1 MIKGQVLA
9 CPFQYSEHRI
19 FRVMMTET
27 RKIDVAGQFS
37 IGGNSRFVLIA
48 GPCAIESEAM
58 TMQVA
63 AELKQICADLGIHL
77 IFKSSFDKANR
88 SSVKSPRGLGMEK
101 GLQILKR
108 VKTELN
114 LPIVTDVHET
124 WQCAPVA
131 EVADMLQI
139 PAFLSRQTDLLVA
152 AANTGK
158 IVNVKKGQFMA
169 PWDMKNVIDKLSD
182 SGNENILL
190 CERGSSFGYNNL
202 IVDMTG
208 LVEMRSYGF
217 PVVFD
222 ATHAVQKP
230 GGQGTSTGGNREM
243 VPYLMRAALAVG
255 VDAIFA
261 EVHPDPDH
269 AFSDGPNQIHLSNI
283 RKILEQAVA
292 IDDLVKGSRETKGER
307 NDDGSKSLA
316 LSELQPKTTNHKPQ
330 IKLFLTD
337 VDGVLTDAG
346 MYYSENGDELKK
358 FNTHDGMGLQLIR
371 QLGVK
376 TGIITSENTKMVE
389 RRFSKLKLD
398 YLYQGKREGGKLA
411 AAKEICE
418 KEGIL
423 LSEVAYIG
431 DDINCLEL
439 LSNVGWAAC
448 PANALDA
455 VKNIPG
461 IVQMKKN
468 GGEGCVRE
476 FVEMII
482 KRQNI

>member
-1 MIKGQVLA
+1 MFETHQINVLNR
-9 CPFQYSEHRI
+9 F
-19 FRVMMTET
+19 V
-27 RKIDVAGQFS
+27 
-37 IGGNSRFVLIA
+37 IGGKNRFVLIA
-48 GPCAIESEAM
+48 GPCAIESEEM

-63 AELKQICADLGIHL
+63 AKLKEICEELDIHL

-88 SSVKSPRGLGMEK
+88 SSVKAPRGLGMER
-101 GLQILKR
+101 GLEILKR

-152 AANTGK
+152 AAKTGK

-169 PWDMKNVIDKLSD
+169 PWDMKNVIDKLRD

-208 LVEMRSYGF
+208 LVEMRSYGY

-269 AFSDGPNQIHLSNI
+269 AFSDGPNQIHLSKI
-283 RKILEQAVA
+283 RDILVQAIA
-292 IDDLVKGSRETKGER
+292 IDNITKGITQQ
-307 NDDGSKSLA
+307 SA
-316 LSELQPKTTNHKPQ
+316 LSSQQSIKKAETQNTELKTQ
-330 IKLFLTD
+330 AIKLFLTD

-346 MYYSENGDELKK
+346 MYYSEAGDELKK

-371 QLGVK
+371 EKGIK

-389 RRFSKLKLD
+389 RRFNKLKLD

-411 AAKEICE
+411 SVKEICE
-418 KEGIL
+418 KEGIS

-431 DDINCLEL
+431 DDVNCFEL
-439 LSNVGWAAC
+439 LSNVGLAAC

-455 VKNIPG
+455 IKNIPG
-461 IVQMKKN
+461 IIQMKKK

-476 FVEMII
+476 FLEMII
-482 KRQNI
+482 SKL

>member
-1 MIKGQVLA
+1 ML
-9 CPFQYSEHRI
+9 
-19 FRVMMTET
+19 ET
-27 RKIDVAGQFS
+27 RKINILNRFD
-37 IGGNSRFVLIA
+37 IGGNTRFVLIA
-48 GPCAIESEAM
+48 GPCAIESEEM
-58 TMQVA
+58 TMMVA
-63 AELKQICADLGIHL
+63 AKLKEICEELQIHL

-88 SSVKSPRGLGMEK
+88 SSVKSPRGLGMK
-101 GLQILKR
+101 RGLEILQR

-152 AANTGK
+152 AARTGK

-202 IVDMTG
+202 VVDMTG

-269 AFSDGPNQIHLSNI
+269 AFSDGPNQLYLSEI
-283 RKILEQAVA
+283 KQILQQAIA
-292 IDDLVKGSRETKGER
+292 IDNITKQLTVDSEQLTVYNKQETLQVKLQTANCKLQTK
-307 NDDGSKSLA
+307 
-316 LSELQPKTTNHKPQ
+316 
-330 IKLFLTD
+330 IKLLLTD

-346 MYYSENGDELKK
+346 MYYTESGDEIKK
-358 FNTHDGMGLQLIR
+358 FNTHDGMGLQIIR
-371 QLGVK
+371 DKGIK

-389 RRFSKLKLD
+389 RRFNKLKLD

-411 AAKEICE
+411 SVMEICE
-418 KEGIL
+418 KEGIT

-431 DDINCLEL
+431 DDVNCFDL
-439 LSNVGWAAC
+439 LSAVGLAAC
-448 PANALDA
+448 PANALDTI
-455 VKNIPG
+455 KNIPG
-461 IVQMKKN
+461 MIQMKTK

-482 KRQNI
+482 AGI

>member
-1 MIKGQVLA
+1 MIETHKINVLNR
-9 CPFQYSEHRI
+9 FE
-19 FRVMMTET
+19 
-27 RKIDVAGQFS
+27 
-37 IGGNSRFVLIA
+37 IGGKNRFVLIA
-48 GPCAIESEAM
+48 GPCAIESEQM
-58 TMQVA
+58 TMEVA
-63 AELKQICADLGIHL
+63 AELKQICNDLDIHL

-88 SSVKSPRGLGMEK
+88 SSVKSPRGLGMER
-101 GLQILKR
+101 GFQILQR

-152 AANTGK
+152 AAKTGK

-169 PWDMKNVIDKLSD
+169 PWDMKNVIDKLRD

-208 LVEMRSYGF
+208 LVEMRSYGY

-261 EVHPDPDH
+261 EVHPDPEY
-269 AFSDGPNQIHLSNI
+269 AFSDGPNQIHLSKI
-283 RKILEQAVA
+283 REILEQAIA
-292 IDDLVKGSRETKGER
+292 IDNITKGIQNQEPR
-307 NDDGSKSLA
+307 TKNQGIETQNAKH
-316 LSELQPKTTNHKPQ
+316 ETQNV
-330 IKLFLTD
+330 KLFLTD

-346 MYYSENGDELKK
+346 MYYSESGDELKK

-371 QLGVK
+371 EKGIK
-376 TGIITSENTKMVE
+376 TGIITSENTQMVE
-389 RRFSKLKLD
+389 RRFNKLKLD

-411 AAKEICE
+411 SVKEICE
-418 KEGIL
+418 KEGITL
-423 LSEVAYIG
+423 AEVAYIG
-431 DDINCLEL
+431 DDVNCFEL
-439 LSNVGWAAC
+439 LSSVGLAAC
-448 PANALDA
+448 PADALDA
-455 VKNIPG
+455 IKNIPG
-461 IVQMKKN
+461 IIQMKKK

-476 FVEMII
+476 FVEII
-482 KRQNI
+482 INRNM

>member
-1 MIKGQVLA
+1 MIIDT
-9 CPFQYSEHRI
+9 C
-19 FRVMMTET
+19 
-27 RKIDVAGQFS
+27 KINVINRFE
-37 IGGNSRFVLIA
+37 IGGSNRFVLIA
-48 GPCAIESEAM
+48 GPCAIESEEM
-58 TMQVA
+58 TMMVA
-63 AELKQICADLGIHL
+63 AKLKEICEELDIHL

-88 SSVKSPRGLGMEK
+88 SSVKAPRGLGMK
-101 GLQILKR
+101 RGLEILQR
-108 VKTELN
+108 VKTELD
-114 LPIVTDVHET
+114 LPIVTDVHEA
-124 WQCAPVA
+124 WQCAEVA
-131 EVADMLQI
+131 KVADMLQI

-152 AANTGK
+152 AAQTGK

-169 PWDMKNVIDKLSD
+169 PWDMKNVIDKLRD

-202 IVDMTG
+202 VVDMTG

-269 AFSDGPNQIHLSNI
+269 AFSDGPNQIHLSRI
-283 RKILEQAVA
+283 KEILEQAIA
-292 IDDLVKGSRETKGER
+292 IDNITKQ
-307 NDDGSKSLA
+307 LA
-316 LSELQPKTTNHKPQ
+316 VSNKQQAVCAKIPTKNHQPIK
-330 IKLFLTD
+330 IKLLLTD

-346 MYYSENGDELKK
+346 MYYSEAGDELKK

-371 QLGVK
+371 DKGIK
-376 TGIITSENTKMVE
+376 TGIITSEDTKLVE
-389 RRFSKLKLD
+389 RRFNKLKLD

-411 AAKEICE
+411 SVKEICS
-418 KEGIL
+418 KEGL
-423 LSEVAYIG
+423 KLSEVAYIG
-431 DDINCLEL
+431 DDVNCFEL
-439 LSNVGWAAC
+439 LSNVGLAAC
-448 PANALDA
+448 PSNALDTI
-455 VKNIPG
+455 KNIPG
-461 IVQMKKN
+461 IIQMKKK

-476 FVEMII
+476 FVEMIM
-482 KRQNI
+482 NSYC

>member
-1 MIKGQVLA
+1 M
-9 CPFQYSEHRI
+9 F
-19 FRVMMTET
+19 ET
-27 RKIDVAGQFS
+27 QLVNVSNRFN
-37 IGGNSRFVLIA
+37 IGGVNRFVLIA
-48 GPCAIESEAM
+48 GPCAIESEEM
-58 TMQVA
+58 TMEVA
-63 AELKQICADLGIHL
+63 AKLKEICAELDIKL

-88 SSVKSPRGLGMEK
+88 SSVKGLRGVGLER
-101 GLQILKR
+101 GLQILQR
-108 VKTELN
+108 VKTELD

-124 WQCAPVA
+124 WQCAEVA
-131 EVADMLQI
+131 KVADMLQI

-169 PWDMKNVIDKLSD
+169 PWDMKNVIDKLRD

-208 LVEMRSYGF
+208 LVEMRSYGY

-243 VPYLMRAALAVG
+243 VPYLMRAALAIG

-269 AFSDGPNQIHLSNI
+269 AFSDGPNQIHLSKI
-283 RKILEQAVA
+283 REILIQAIA
-292 IDDLVKGSRETKGER
+292 IDNVTKGIENQEPR
-307 NDDGSKSLA
+307 VKTQSVKIEPIVS
-316 LSELQPKTTNHKPQ
+316 PK

-346 MYYSENGDELKK
+346 MYYSESGDELKK
-358 FNTHDGMGLQLIR
+358 FNTHDGMGLQIIR
-371 QLGVK
+371 ESGIK
-376 TGIITSENTKMVE
+376 TGIVTSENTKMVE
-389 RRFSKLKLD
+389 RRYNKLKLD
-398 YLYQGKREGGKLA
+398 FLFQGKREGGKLA
-411 AAKEICE
+411 TVTELCKN
-418 KEGIL
+418 EGL
-423 LSEVAYIG
+423 TLSEVAYIG
-431 DDINCLEL
+431 DDVNCFEL
-439 LSNVGWAAC
+439 LSSVGMAAC
-448 PANALDA
+448 PADALDA

-461 IVQMKKN
+461 IIKMKKK

-476 FVEMII
+476 FIEMILN
-482 KRQNI
+482 KE

>member
-1 MIKGQVLA
+1 
-9 CPFQYSEHRI
+9 
-19 FRVMMTET
+19 MTTT
-27 RKIDVAGQFS
+27 RKINVQNRFD
-37 IGGNSRFVLIA
+37 IGGNNRFVLIA
-48 GPCAIESEAM
+48 GPCAIESEEM

-63 AELKQICADLGIHL
+63 TELKQICIELGIDL

-88 SSVKSPRGLGMEK
+88 SSVKAPRGLGMER
-101 GLQILKR
+101 GLQILQR
-108 VKTELN
+108 VKTELQ
-114 LPIVTDVHET
+114 LPIVTDVHES

-139 PAFLSRQTDLLVA
+139 PAFLSRQTDLLIA
-152 AANTGK
+152 AAKTGR

-169 PWDMKNVIDKLSD
+169 PWDMKNVIDKLRD

-190 CERGSSFGYNNL
+190 CERGSCFGYNNL
-202 IVDMTG
+202 VVDMTG

-269 AFSDGPNQIHLSNI
+269 AFSDGPNQIYLSKI
-283 RKILEQAVA
+283 REILEQAIL
-292 IDDLVKGSRETKGER
+292 IDNITK
-307 NDDGSKSLA
+307 NISST
-316 LSELQPKTTNHKPQ
+316 PKTQDQSSQFPNVEPKLTSRKTSESKASE
-330 IKLFLTD
+330 IKLLLTD

-346 MYYSENGDELKK
+346 MYYSENGDEIKK
-358 FNTHDGMGLQLIR
+358 FNTHDGMGLQLI
-371 QLGVK
+371 QQKGIK
-376 TGIITSENTKMVE
+376 TGIITSEDTKMVE
-389 RRFSKLKLD
+389 RRFKKLKLD

-411 AAKEICE
+411 SALEICK
-418 KEGIL
+418 KEGITL
-423 LSEVAYIG
+423 ANVAYVG
-431 DDINCLEL
+431 DDVNCLEL
-439 LSNVGWAAC
+439 LSNVGLAAC
-448 PANALDA
+448 PANALEA
-455 VKNIPG
+455 IKQIPG
-461 IVQMKKN
+461 IIQLNKK

-476 FVEMII
+476 FTEMILKQI
-482 KRQNI
+482 NGVSEQ

>member
-1 MIKGQVLA
+1 MI
-9 CPFQYSEHRI
+9 
-19 FRVMMTET
+19 T
-27 RKIDVAGQFS
+27 REINVINKFS
-37 IGGNSRFVLIA
+37 IGGNKRFTLIA
-48 GPCAIESEAM
+48 GPCAIETEEM

-63 AELKQICADLGIHL
+63 SELKQICSELNINL

-88 SSVKSPRGLGMEK
+88 SSVKAPRGVGMER
-101 GLQILKR
+101 GLEILKR

-114 LPIVTDVHET
+114 LPIVTDVHEA

-152 AANTGK
+152 AAKTGK

-169 PWDMKNVIDKLSD
+169 PWDMKNVIDKLVE
-182 SGNENILL
+182 SGNENVLL

-261 EVHPDPDH
+261 EVHPNPDY
-269 AFSDGPNQIHLSNI
+269 AFSDGPNQIHLSKI
-283 RKILEQAVA
+283 REILEQAIA
-292 IDDLVKGSRETKGER
+292 IDNIIKGINSTDK
-307 NDDGSKSLA
+307 
-316 LSELQPKTTNHKPQ
+316 LQPSNQASQVTENRFKN

-346 MYYSENGDELKK
+346 MYYSEAGDELKK

-371 QLGVK
+371 QKGIK
-376 TGIITSENTKMVE
+376 TGIITSENTKLVE
-389 RRFSKLKLD
+389 RRYNKLKLD
-398 YLYQGKREGGKLA
+398 FLYQGHRDGGKLES
-411 AAKEICE
+411 AKEICK
-418 KEGIL
+418 KEGITL
-423 LSEVAYIG
+423 NEIAYIG
-431 DDINCLEL
+431 DDVNCLEL
-439 LSNVGWAAC
+439 LSNVGIAAC
-448 PANALDA
+448 PANALDPI
-455 VKNIPG
+455 KKIPG
-461 IVQMKKN
+461 IIQLKKK

-476 FVEMII
+476 FIELIMSQI
-482 KRQNI
+482 